1 MELESFLVGNDGMA
15 GISASIIANN
25 NVMKSCQIIRY
36 LAFAFISKLESN
48 NNCNILLFIRRNNLT
63 PRPA

>member
-1 MELESFLVGNDGMA
+1 MA

-25 NVMKSCQIIRY
+25 NIMKSCQIIRY
-36 LAFAFISKLESN
+36 FAFAFISKLESN